1 MKLDLGH
8 NLKLPEAV
16 LAQHMA
22 VLGKTRSGKSSVL
35 AAAAGYT
42 NLSSKGFSN
51 AIGRLR
57 SLGFIDY
64 PERGQVVACPV
75 LFLEGK

>member
-1 MKLDLGH
+1 MLGGVHARVLQPLLDTY
-8 NLKLPEAV
+8 PTP
-16 LAQHMA
+16 MA
-22 VLGKTRSGKSSVL
+22 RTDL

-42 NLSSKGFSN
+42 NLASKGFAN

-64 PERGQVVACPV
+64 PTPGQVVALPV
-75 LFLEGK
+75 LFLEKA